1 MKLVETLN
9 QCILTNRC
17 DEFLEL
23 IKTNPDTFLAEIDA
37 SYAGSLYFLEFKY
50 IRDEKQTPLDLEDFQ
65 HGIKVLNSVVDINR
79 MLDSLSDV
87 ATTTSMSDPMGSMTS
102 QQLFDPDELDV
113 LMLKLAQPNAHLQDV
128 RAKNEILQQRYAQ
141 SLLGL
146 RRLKNNNNTLEPDV
160 IVHSNGKNG
169 HNGHNGHNNSS
180 SNGNGHD
187 KKTTNASLSDDSE
200 DSSDMSNCSS
210 GIGVNGGS
218 SGVSSSSSGPACN
231 LLTHGEI
238 QDCITHTNAD
248 FEQECLGN
256 NKSQK

>member
-23 IKTNPDTFLAEIDA
+23 IKTNPDTFLAEIDS

-79 MLDSLSDV
+79 MLDLLTNYV
-87 ATTTSMSDPMGSMTS
+87 DPMGSMTTMQV
-102 QQLFDPDELDV
+102 QQFDPDELDV

-141 SLLGL
+141 SLLAF
-146 RRLKNNNNTLEPDV
+146 RRLKNNNNNLEPDV
-160 IVHSNGKNG
+160 IVHSSNGKNG
-169 HNGHNGHNNSS
+169 HNGHHNGHNNSS
-180 SNGNGHD
+180 SNGNGLHD

-218 SGVSSSSSGPACN
+218 SGGNSSSGPACN

-238 QDCITHTNAD
+238 QDCITQTNAEY
-248 FEQECLGN
+248 EQECLGN
-256 NKSQK
+256 NKSLK